1 VFYLLAV
8 LCVCAC
14 NMLCAHMCECDAC
27 GFVVCMSLFVYVIVW
42 VLSISIA
49 CVLHMCIVCVCAVW
63 LCVLHVYV
71 AVLFTYFFLK
81 KSTFKKS
88 TAYIVKCVYMCV
100 CFYLYS
106 LMLLHRC
113 YSMNFWAFSNP

>member
-81 KSTFKKS
+81 KINIQEKHCLYSQ
-88 TAYIVKCVYMCV
+88 VCVYVCV
-100 CFYLYS
+100 FL
-106 LMLLHRC
+106 
-113 YSMNFWAFSNP
+113 FI

>member
-1 VFYLLAV
+1 MFYLLTV

-49 CVLHMCIVCVCAVW
+49 CVLHMCIVCVC
-63 LCVLHVYV
+63 CVVVCFACICCCVIYL
-71 AVLFTYFFLK
+71 LFFL
-81 KSTFKKS
+81 KSTFKKN
-88 TAYIVKCVYMCV
+88 TAYIVKCVYICV
-100 CFYLYS
+100 CVFIYIV
-106 LMLLHRC
+106 
-113 YSMNFWAFSNP
+113 